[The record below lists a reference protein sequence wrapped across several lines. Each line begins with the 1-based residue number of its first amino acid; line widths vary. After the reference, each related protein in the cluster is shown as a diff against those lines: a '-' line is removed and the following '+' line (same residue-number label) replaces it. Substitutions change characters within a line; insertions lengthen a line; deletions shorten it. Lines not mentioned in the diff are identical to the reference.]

1 MTIYYGNTYLYCD
14 LSLYFILGTLF
25 VFRNSLQGIG
35 KSLYPLLAGIA
46 ELIAR
51 TAICLILP
59 PILNNGPISVDANNK
74 AIFGLT
80 FADPLAW
87 SFAVII
93 LTIGIVKYICK
104 NDKKVKTIA
113 YESGFHNVDYFC
125 RLFKKRYHL
134 TPSEYRCTCLKV
146 LSADPSL

>member
-1 MTIYYGNTYLYCD
+1 MQIFYSAEKINEMTIYYGNTYLYCD

-104 NDKKVKTIA
+104 NDKKVKKI
-113 YESGFHNVDYFC
+113 N
-125 RLFKKRYHL
+125 
-134 TPSEYRCTCLKV
+134 
-146 LSADPSL
+146 